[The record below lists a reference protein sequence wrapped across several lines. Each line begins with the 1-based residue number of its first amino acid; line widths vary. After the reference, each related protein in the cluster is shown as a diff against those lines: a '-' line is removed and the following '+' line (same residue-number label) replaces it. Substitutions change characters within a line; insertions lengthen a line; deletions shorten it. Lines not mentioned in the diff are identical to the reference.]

1 MGSGGSKLLCPVC
14 WVFRKGGE
22 PRLPFGA
29 KPQEPVFGAAASF
42 AVVRYRRRIINGT
55 AGSFTPNGPGAQV
68 SWPRAHFATFRFD
81 TDTQCAISCVNE
93 AHRGWTRVKS
103 WPEESRHTRE
113 PYRSGVSL
121 RRRRIQ
127 QCEHFRIPGTEGIL
141 GSSASG
147 GLLTDAFAFTPK
159 ANYTFTAAFIDVWAM
174 TGQDA
179 SVSAALYDTNPA
191 ATTVPGKLIAQLGT
205 VNAPSFASLPALPF
219 ASNNVKFIQTSGPPA
234 TLTAGQQYWLVISAG
249 DAKAFVFVA
258 LGGATTQVP
267 IAQYKTQYGWTASGS
282 NSTQM
287 EIDGTPSAPA
297 ANYFYDTGAHLA
309 KVDYGSA
316 GAVLYS
322 YDKAGNLI
330 SRQVQGASA
339 AAPTGPVIT
348 AVANAQSG
356 ATTIAPNTWTAIYG
370 ANLAPSGDSRTWAS
384 SDFGSNQLPSQ
395 LDGVSVTVNGKS
407 AFVYYISP
415 TQVNILTPPDP
426 MQGAVQ
432 VQLTN
437 GAATS
442 AAFAVQAQTIA
453 PAFFVYAGNNVL
465 AVHANGSL
473 IGPASLYP
481 GTTTPAAPG
490 ETILLFAN
498 GFGPTSSA
506 LTNGG
511 LGQSGSLPTLPV
523 VTIGG
528 QAATVLFA
536 GLISPGLYQ
545 FNVVVPSAAT
555 SGTNSMIANYSG
567 QSTQAGVTLTV
578 QR

>member
-1 MGSGGSKLLCPVC
+1 MKRAAGGPGLNRGRKSLAILACLLIPASLHADV
-14 WVFRKGGE
+14 VFTN
-22 PRLPFGA
+22 
-29 KPQEPVFGAAASF
+29 V
-42 AVVRYRRRIINGT
+42 GT
-55 AGSFTPNGPGAQV
+55 AVISGS
-68 SWPRAHFATFRFD
+68 
-81 TDTQCAISCVNE
+81 E
-93 AHRGWTRVKS
+93 RV
-103 WPEESRHTRE
+103 
-113 PYRSGVSL
+113 
-121 RRRRIQ
+121 Q
-127 QCEHFRIPGTEGIL
+127 

-147 GLLTDAFAFTPK
+147 GLLTYAFAFTPK
-159 ANYTFTAAFIDVWAM
+159 ANYTFTAAYLDVWAT
-174 TGQDA
+174 TGQDG

-191 ATTVPGKLIAQLGT
+191 ALGVPGTLIAQLST
-205 VNAPSFASLPALPF
+205 LNAPSFASLPALPF
-219 ASNNVKFIQTSGPPA
+219 ASNSAKFIQTSGQAA

-249 DAKAFVFVA
+249 DPNAVGFVA

-267 IAQYKTQYGWTASGS
+267 IAQYTPQYGWTASGS

-297 ANYFYDTGAHLA
+297 ANYFYDTGGHLA

-316 GAVLYS
+316 GVVLYS

-330 SRQVQGASA
+330 SRQVQPASVA
-339 AAPTGPVIT
+339 SPTGPVIT
-348 AVANAQSG
+348 AVADIYSA
-356 ATTIAPNTWTAIYG
+356 ATIIAPNTWTSIYG
-370 ANLAPSGDSRTWAS
+370 TNLAPPGDSRTWAN
-384 SDFGSNQLPSQ
+384 SDFGNGQLPTQ

-407 AFVYYISP
+407 AFVYFISP

-437 GAATS
+437 GAATAS
-442 AAFAVQAQTIA
+442 FTVQAQTIA
-453 PAFFVYAGNNVL
+453 PAFFLYTNNNVL

-506 LTNGG
+506 VTNGG
-511 LGQSGSLPTLPV
+511 LVQSGSLPTLPV

-528 QAATVLFA
+528 QASTVLFA
-536 GLISPGLYQ
+536 GLVSPGLYQ
-545 FNVVVPSAAT
+545 FNVVVPSGAPN
-555 SGTNSMIANYSG
+555 GNILVLANYAGQTTQSG
-567 QSTQAGVTLTV
+567 LSLSI